1 MGQSVKNNEI
11 NALDLLSG
19 QEQRPLNLGVSLEMV
34 IFSPLCI
41 MRCPEEM
48 ASLSY
53 PSS

>member
-34 IFSPLCI
+34 IFRPLYNAVP
-41 MRCPEEM
+41 RGNN
-48 ASLSY
+48 LL
-53 PSS
+53 